1 MREEMKYNPCIY
13 QLREPALKRM
23 LDIIHLQKQSQNN
36 GIVFFGDSIFEFY
49 DSKKYFPDKDYYNCG
64 IAGATTDELMWIVD
78 EAVIKFQPSMVFLH
92 VGTNDMGNT
101 VMRSYREIA
110 LNISMIV
117 NLIKKNLPTCKIY
130 VLSPLP
136 CLESLQDFNHA
147 NGVRS
152 NLFIEKLYQTLPEY
166 VECAGFIDIYHDFF
180 TEGKVNKSLFKDG
193 LHPNDDGYHIL
204 TKRLSNTLCV

>member
-1 MREEMKYNPCIY
+1 
-13 QLREPALKRM
+13 
-23 LDIIHLQKQSQNN
+23 
-36 GIVFFGDSIFEFY
+36 
-49 DSKKYFPDKDYYNCG
+49 
-64 IAGATTDELMWIVD
+64 MWIVD

-152 NLFIEKLYQTLPEY
+152 NLFIENYTKHYLNMLNVQGLL
-166 VECAGFIDIYHDFF
+166 IYIMIFLLR
-180 TEGKVNKSLFKDG
+180 V
-193 LHPNDDGYHIL
+193 
-204 TKRLSNTLCV
+204 R